1 MDIPVRQILLKM
13 EQELGRALAKQGD
26 DVRDHLVII
35 QSLCELV
42 LQQETKKEQAEVK
55 LLPNHSL
62 LNEPKK
68 IITDEEDANG
78 DSLFDF

>member
-13 EQELGRALAKQGD
+13 EQEIGSALAKQD
-26 DVRDHLVII
+26 NDVRDHLIVI

-42 LQQETKKEQAEVK
+42 LHQGSDKQQTEVK
-55 LLPNHSL
+55 LSPSYSL

-68 IITDEEDANG
+68 NIIDEEEANG